1 MIALFGRWWGQSQ
14 VCDQRRAGKQDPARC
29 TAAGVECRAIPCSPF
44 CDTHPSAEMPLI
56 AADRRASAPAPLPEC
71 GKMPWSIEILMA
83 KCAWLMEET
92 EC

>member
-1 MIALFGRWWGQSQ
+1 MTALFGRWWGQSH

-56 AADRRASAPAPLPEC
+56 VADRRAARISAGA
-71 GKMPWSIEILMA
+71 A
-83 KCAWLMEET
+83 A
-92 EC
+92 